1 MENPLETHS
10 PVTYTP
16 IGVIHSPFSDIAG
29 MPIQPNGARGIRG
42 TIEIRTEFITGLK
55 DLEEFSHVILLYRFH
70 RCSGYSLEV
79 KPFLDSRLH
88 GIFATRA
95 PKRPNAIGL
104 SIVRLIGIRGY
115 TLEIEDVDILD
126 GTPLLDIKPYIPAF
140 DSYCEAK
147 AGWFDAVSHNATS
160 VRSDERFR

>member
-1 MENPLETHS
+1 MQNPPELNS

-16 IGVIHSPFSDIAG
+16 IGIIHSPFSDIAG
-29 MPIQPNGARGIRG
+29 MPIQSNGARGVRG
-42 TIEIRTEFITGLK
+42 TIEIYRDFVAGLK
-55 DLEEFSHVILLYRFH
+55 DLEEFSHVILIYAFH

-79 KPFLDSRLH
+79 QPFLDLQPH

-95 PKRPNAIGL
+95 PRRPNAIGL
-104 SIVRLIGIRGY
+104 SIVRLTGISENI
-115 TLEIEDVDILD
+115 LEIEDVDILD

-147 AGWFDAVSHNATS
+147 AGWYDRVSHNAIS